1 MKAGGSVV
9 LVGLLAGAAVAIAVV
24 PGATVPRAVAPPAE
38 AAAASGVSAGPGPA
52 APASVV
58 PDPPAVSP
66 APPPE
71 DPAPSA
77 ADVTAAA
84 PDAKLG
90 VVVYDRESAKTLADH
105 RSTAKFTSASLVKL
119 LIALDALE
127 SGAASPSTVERMIA
141 RSDDEIAS
149 RLWSESGGGALVT
162 RWAKRMQL
170 ADTRPPEDPGRWGD
184 TTTTA
189 ADVARIYRYLLSRAP
204 DASRAPI
211 LRGLRATT
219 PHGSDGFAQH
229 FGIPDAAGTTPWA
242 VKQGWACCRPKRQL
256 HTTGLVGENDRYIVV
271 VLSDH
276 PESVGY
282 ATASKRVTEV
292 VRALLPLLE

>member
-1 MKAGGSVV
+1 MKAGGSVL
-9 LVGLLAGAAVAIAVV
+9 LVGLLAGAAIAVAVV
-24 PGATVPRAVAPPAE
+24 PGATATRVVTPPAE
-38 AAAASGVSAGPGPA
+38 AA
-52 APASVV
+52 
-58 PDPPAVSP
+58 AVSP
-66 APPPE
+66 APPPPPSLVASPMPSAPPVAV

-105 RSTAKFTSASLVKL
+105 RGTASFTSASLVKL

-127 SGAASPSTVERMIA
+127 SGAASSSTVERMLA

-162 RWAKRMQL
+162 RWAKRMRL
-170 ADTRPPEDPGRWGD
+170 SATRPPEEDPGRWGD

-189 ADVARIYRYLLSRAP
+189 ADVARIYRYVLDRAP
-204 DASRAPI
+204 ESSRTAI
-211 LRGLRATT
+211 LRGLRGATAQ
-219 PHGSDGFAQH
+219 GSDGFAQH
-229 FGIPDAAGTTPWA
+229 FGIPDAAGDIPWA

-256 HTTGLVGENDRYIVV
+256 HTTGLLGEDDRYVVV

-292 VRALLPLLE
+292 VRTLLPLLE